1 MQKHIQVFLEYLE
14 KERGF
19 SEHTVGAYRTDLLQF
34 AEFLQRELGLKEVR
48 AKDVDRLGIR
58 HFLGTLSR
66 ERYAKKSVARK
77 LASIR
82 SFLKYLC
89 REGVL
94 ERNPALS
101 VVSPKL
107 EQKLPFFL
115 NVDQANR
122 AMDRVFRD
130 DAYGFRDR
138 AILEVLYGTGIR
150 LGELVGLDRS
160 SVDLLGEVI
169 RVRGKGGKDRIV
181 PLGREAVRALREYLI
196 RREELGASGEEAADG
211 GHALFL
217 NRYGGRLSG
226 RSVQNLVEKYLSDV
240 AEAGKV
246 SPHALRHSFATH
258 LLDAGADLMAV
269 KELLGHTSLS
279 TTQVYTHVTA
289 ERLRKV
295 YDQAHPRA

>member
-1 MQKHIQVFLEYLE
+1 MENHIQAFLEYIE

-19 SEHTVGAYRTDLLQF
+19 SEHTIGAYRRDLLQF
-34 AEFLQRELGLKEVR
+34 AEFLKEELGLEEVR

-66 ERYAKKSVARK
+66 KGVAKKSVVRK

-107 EQKLPFFL
+107 EKKLPFFL

-122 AMDRVFRD
+122 AMERVFRED
-130 DAYGFRDR
+130 VYGFRDR

-150 LGELVGLDRS
+150 LGELVGLNRS
-160 SVDLLGEVI
+160 SVDLLGEMI
-169 RVRGKGGKDRIV
+169 RVCGKGGKDRII
-181 PLGREAVRALREYLI
+181 PLGQEAVRALRSYLI
-196 RREELGASGEEAADG
+196 RREELLSSKIGASEEE
-211 GHALFL
+211 ALFL

-240 AEAGKV
+240 AESGKV

-258 LLDAGADLMAV
+258 LLDAGADLRAV
-269 KELLGHTSLS
+269 KELLGHASLS
-279 TTQVYTHVTA
+279 TTQIYTHVTA
-289 ERLRKV
+289 ERLRKA
-295 YDQAHPRA
+295 YIQAHPRA

>member
-1 MQKHIQVFLEYLE
+1 MKKHIDAFLEYIE

-19 SEHTVGAYRTDLLQF
+19 SEHTVEAYGRDLLQF
-34 AEFLQRELGLKEVR
+34 AQFLKEELGLEAIR
-48 AKDVDRLGIR
+48 AEDVDRLVIR

-66 ERYAKKSVARK
+66 EGAAKKSVARK

-107 EQKLPFFL
+107 EKKLPFFL

-130 DAYGFRDR
+130 DVYGVRDR
-138 AILEVLYGTGIR
+138 AILEVLYGAGIR

-160 SVDLLGEVI
+160 SVDLSGEVI
-169 RVRGKGGKDRIV
+169 RVRGKGGKDRII
-181 PLGREAVRALREYLI
+181 PLGREAVRALENYLN
-196 RREELGASGEEAADG
+196 RREELRPVRAGASEE
-211 GHALFL
+211 ALFL

-226 RSVQNLVEKYLSDV
+226 RSVQKIVGNYLSDV

-279 TTQVYTHVTA
+279 TTQIYTHVTV
-289 ERLRKV
+289 ERLRKA
-295 YDQAHPRA
+295 YEQAHPRA

>member
-1 MQKHIQVFLEYLE
+1 MEKHIQAFLEYIE

-19 SEHTVGAYRTDLLQF
+19 SEHTVEAYRTDLLQF
-34 AEFLQRELGLKEVR
+34 AEFLKEELRLEEVGAR
-48 AKDVDRLGIR
+48 DVDRLGIR

-66 ERYAKKSVARK
+66 KGVAKKSVARK

-82 SFLKYLC
+82 SLLKYLC

-94 ERNPALS
+94 ERNPAFS
-101 VVSPKL
+101 VASPKL
-107 EQKLPFFL
+107 EKRLPFFL

-122 AMDRVFRD
+122 AMERVFRD
-130 DAYGFRDR
+130 DVYGFRDR

-150 LGELVGLDRS
+150 LGELMGLDRS

-169 RVRGKGGKDRIV
+169 RVRGKGGKDRMI
-181 PLGREAVRALREYLI
+181 PLGREAVRALRSYLI
-196 RREELGASGEEAADG
+196 RREELLSSKAGASEEE
-211 GHALFL
+211 ALFL

-279 TTQVYTHVTA
+279 TTQIYTHVTA
-289 ERLRKV
+289 ERLRKA
-295 YDQAHPRA
+295 YTQAHPRA

>member
-1 MQKHIQVFLEYLE
+1 MEKHIRAFLEYIE

-19 SEHTVGAYRTDLLQF
+19 SEHTVEAYGRDLLQF
-34 AEFLQRELGLKEVR
+34 VRFLKDELGLEAIR
-48 AKDVDRLGIR
+48 AEDVDRLAIR

-66 ERYAKKSVARK
+66 GGAAKKSVARK

-107 EQKLPFFL
+107 EKKLPFFL
-115 NVDQANR
+115 NVVQANR
-122 AMDRVFRD
+122 AMGRCVRD
-130 DAYGFRDR
+130 DVYGVRDR
-138 AILEVLYGTGIR
+138 AILEVLYGAGIR
-150 LGELVGLDRS
+150 LGELVGLNRS
-160 SVDLLGEVI
+160 SVDLSGEVVW
-169 RVRGKGGKDRIV
+169 VRGKGGKDRIV
-181 PLGREAVRALREYLI
+181 PLGRRAVRALKSYLN
-196 RREELGASGEEAADG
+196 RREELLPAKAGASGE
-211 GHALFL
+211 ALFL

-226 RSVQNLVEKYLSDV
+226 RSVQKLVEKYLSDV

-279 TTQVYTHVTA
+279 TTQIYTHVTA
-289 ERLRKV
+289 ERLRKA
-295 YDQAHPRA
+295 YEQAHPRA

>member
-1 MQKHIQVFLEYLE
+1 M
-14 KERGF
+14 
-19 SEHTVGAYRTDLLQF
+19 
-34 AEFLQRELGLKEVR
+34 
-48 AKDVDRLGIR
+48 GIR

-122 AMDRVFRD
+122 AMERVFRD

-150 LGELVGLDRS
+150 LGELVGLNRT

-181 PLGREAVRALREYLI
+181 PLGREAVRALRSYLI
-196 RREELGASGEEAADG
+196 RREEFLSSEIGISEEE
-211 GHALFL
+211 ALFL

-279 TTQVYTHVTA
+279 TTQIYTHVTA

>member
-1 MQKHIQVFLEYLE
+1 MEEHLHSFLEYIE

-19 SEHTVGAYRTDLLQF
+19 SEHTVSAYGRDLVQF
-34 AEFLQRELGLKEVR
+34 LRFLEEELEWE
-48 AKDVDRLGIR
+48 AIEPDQIDRLAIR
-58 HFLGTLSR
+58 QFLGTLGR
-66 ERYAKKSVARK
+66 RGAAKKSVARK

-82 SFLKYLC
+82 SFMKYLC

-94 ERNPALS
+94 EKNPALS

-107 EQKLPFFL
+107 EKRLPSFL

-122 AMDRVFRD
+122 AMDGAFRD
-130 DAYGFRDR
+130 DAYGVRDR
-138 AILEVLYGTGIR
+138 AILEVLYGAGIR
-150 LGELVGLDRS
+150 LGELVGLNRG
-160 SVDLLGEVI
+160 SVDLLGRVI
-169 RVRGKGGKDRIV
+169 RVRGKGRKDRIV
-181 PLGREAVRALREYLI
+181 PLGRAAVRALESYLA
-196 RREELGASGEEAADG
+196 RRGELLPKKDG
-211 GHALFL
+211 VLQEALFL

-226 RSVQNLVEKYLSDV
+226 RSIQYLVEKCLSEV

-279 TTQVYTHVTA
+279 TTQVYTHVST
-289 ERLRKV
+289 ERLRKA
-295 YDQAHPRA
+295 YEQAHPRA

>member
-19 SEHTVGAYRTDLLQF
+19 SEHTVAAYGTDLLQF

-107 EQKLPFFL
+107 EKKLPFFL

-122 AMDRVFRD
+122 AMERVFGD
-130 DAYGFRDR
+130 DVYGFRDR

-150 LGELVGLDRS
+150 LGELVGLNRT
-160 SVDLLGEVI
+160 SVDLLGKAI
-169 RVRGKGGKDRIV
+169 RVRGKGRKDRIV
-181 PLGREAVRALREYLI
+181 PLGREAVRALRSYLI
-196 RREELGASGEEAADG
+196 RREEFLPSEIGASEE
-211 GHALFL
+211 ALFL

-279 TTQVYTHVTA
+279 TTQIYTHVTA

>member
-1 MQKHIQVFLEYLE
+1 MKKHIRTFLEYIE

-19 SEHTVGAYRTDLLQF
+19 SEHTVAAYRRDLFQF
-34 AEFLQRELGLKEVR
+34 AEFLKEELGLEEVR

-122 AMDRVFRD
+122 AMERVFRD

-150 LGELVGLDRS
+150 LGELVGLNRT

-181 PLGREAVRALREYLI
+181 PLGREAVRALRSYLI
-196 RREELGASGEEAADG
+196 RREEFLSSEIGISEEE
-211 GHALFL
+211 ALFL